1 MRTRARARAH
11 RATSAHLQAA
21 YPFMGEGGLGGRGV
35 YIGREVYSG
44 AAFCFDPFV
53 LYEQGAIT
61 NPSALIAGQ
70 VGLGKSA
77 LVKTYLARQAVFG
90 RRSIVID
97 PKGEYGPLAAWF
109 GAHPIRL
116 VPGGRVRLN
125 PLDAAGGREERVALL
140 AALVSASLRRDLG
153 PQEHTALDVA
163 YRAAAAAGAPTLPA
177 VQHHLLHPAPE
188 PAAAIGIDEA
198 GLAAEG
204 RACALELRRL
214 CEGDLAGMFD
224 GPTTADVDLD
234 TPVVVFDLSALHGSP
249 AQGILMVCV
258 SAWLSGRLAR
268 ADGVKRLVVLDEG
281 WAVLADPATGA
292 FLQRSWKLA
301 RAYGVANILVV
312 HRLSD
317 LRSAG
322 AEGSRETRI
331 AEGLLSDS
339 ETRVILRQSPADLA
353 ATRELVGLSAT
364 EAEHVAGL
372 WRGAALWKVGG
383 RSFLVDH
390 RLSRAEWALVDTD
403 DRMRAT
409 TAPPTHHGG
418 HPE

>member
-1 MRTRARARAH
+1 
-11 RATSAHLQAA
+11 
-21 YPFMGEGGLGGRGV
+21 MGEGGLGGRGV

-53 LYEQGAIT
+53 LYELGLIT
-61 NPSALIAGQ
+61 NPSALIVGQ
-70 VGLGKSA
+70 IGFGKSA

-90 RRSIVID
+90 RRSVVID
-97 PKGEYGPLAAWF
+97 PKGEYGPLAEWF
-109 GAHPIRL
+109 GGRPIRL
-116 VPGGRVRLN
+116 IPGGDVRLN

-140 AALVSASLRRDLG
+140 AALVSASLGRTLG

-163 YRAAAAAGAPTLPA
+163 YRAAAASGAPTLPA

-188 PAAAIGIDEA
+188 PAAELGTDAA
-198 GLAAEG
+198 GLAQEG
-204 RACALELRRL
+204 RSCALELRRL

-224 GPTTADVDLD
+224 GPTSPGVDLD
-234 TPVVVFDLSALHGSP
+234 TPVVVFDLSALHGSA

-268 ADGVKRLVVLDEG
+268 ADGIKRLVVLDEG
-281 WAVLADPATGA
+281 WAVLADPATAA

-301 RAYGVANILVV
+301 RSYGVANILVV

-339 ETRVILRQSPADLA
+339 ETRVILQQSPADLA

-364 EAEHVAGL
+364 EGEHVAGL

-390 RLSRAEWALVDTD
+390 RLSRREWSLVDTD
-403 DRMRAT
+403 GRMRGPLST
-409 TAPPTHHGG
+409 PDPGD
-418 HPE
+418 

>member
-1 MRTRARARAH
+1 M
-11 RATSAHLQAA
+11 
-21 YPFMGEGGLGGRGV
+21 
-35 YIGREVYSG
+35 
-44 AAFCFDPFV
+44 
-53 LYEQGAIT
+53 
-61 NPSALIAGQ
+61 
-70 VGLGKSA
+70 GLGKSA

-90 RRSIVID
+90 RRSVVID
-97 PKGEYGPLAAWF
+97 PKGEYGPLAEWF
-109 GAHPIRL
+109 GARPIRL
-116 VPGGRVRLN
+116 APGGRVRLN
-125 PLDAAGGREERVALL
+125 PLDAAGGRDERVALL

-153 PQEHTALDVA
+153 PQEHAALDVA
-163 YRAAAAAGAPTLPA
+163 YRAAAAAGEATLPE
-177 VQHHLLHPAPE
+177 VQRRLLHPDPE
-188 PAAAIGIDEA
+188 AAAAIGTDES

-224 GPTTADVDLD
+224 GPTSADVDLD

-249 AQGILMVCV
+249 ALGILMVCV
-258 SAWLSGRLAR
+258 GAWLSGRLAR
-268 ADGVKRLVVLDEG
+268 DDGIRRLVVLDEG
-281 WAVLADPATGA
+281 WAVLADPATSA
-292 FLQRSWKLA
+292 FLQRLSKLA
-301 RAYGVANILVV
+301 RAYGAAFLLVI

-317 LRSAG
+317 LGAAG
-322 AEGSRETRI
+322 AEGSRVARI

-339 ETRVILRQSPADLA
+339 ETRVILRQSPADLG

-403 DRMRAT
+403 ARMRAHA
-409 TAPPTHHGG
+409 APPIHARGV
-418 HPE
+418 PA

>member
-1 MRTRARARAH
+1 MRVRPRRRAH

-21 YPFMGEGGLGGRGV
+21 YPFMGETGLGGRGI

-53 LYEQGAIT
+53 LYERGLLT
-61 NPSALIAGQ
+61 NPSALIVGQ
-70 VGLGKSA
+70 IGFGKSA

-90 RRSIVID
+90 RRSVVID
-97 PKGEYGPLAAWF
+97 PKGEYGTLARWF
-109 GAHPIRL
+109 GAQPIRL
-116 VPGGRVRLN
+116 APGGDVRLN
-125 PLDAAGGREERVALL
+125 PLDAAGGREGRVALL
-140 AALVSASLRRDLG
+140 AALVSASLRRTLG

-163 YRAAAAAGAPTLPA
+163 YRAAAAGSAPTLPA

-188 PAAAIGIDEA
+188 PAAALGTDAA
-198 GLAAEG
+198 GLAQEG
-204 RACALELRRL
+204 RPCALELRRL

-224 GPTTADVDLD
+224 GPTSHQVDLD

-268 ADGVKRLVVLDEG
+268 DDGIKRLVVLDEG
-281 WAVLADPATGA
+281 WAVLADPATAA
-292 FLQRSWKLA
+292 FLQRSWKIA

-322 AEGSRETRI
+322 PEGSRETRI

-339 ETRVILRQSPADLA
+339 ETRVILQQSPADLA

-364 EAEHVAGL
+364 EAEHVGGL
-372 WRGAALWKVGG
+372 WRGAALWKIGG

-390 RLSRAEWALVDTD
+390 RLSRHEWTLVDTD
-403 DRMRAT
+403 ARMRAASDIST
-409 TAPPTHHGG
+409 PDRG
-418 HPE
+418 E